1 MDKILIYV
9 GTDLGKITKLL
20 NLAFFVSING
30 KFSPQNLIF
39 FFEVHHYRKP
49 KNICYFLLNM
59 GIKNSR

>member
-49 KNICYFLLNM
+49 KISVIFY
-59 GIKNSR
+59 